1 MSRQWPLD
9 ARYEGG
15 DSSRTNVQMP
25 SPSRSGRLER
35 PIERFC
41 SEQQRHEKIALMM
54 SEGRD
59 EAHTLRHMYGLRSRA
74 SPEDYCSH
82 HDHVSAMEDF
92 ASGPSPHG
100 RPPSPPFQPYL
111 EVDGNGNLEGEEE
124 YGEHDSHFEA
134 IRIAARI
141 K

>member
-1 MSRQWPLD
+1 MSRQSPLN
-9 ARYEGG
+9 AQYEGRDG
-15 DSSRTNVQMP
+15 SRIKTRMP
-25 SPSRSGRLER
+25 SPSRTGKQER

-59 EAHTLRHMYGLRSRA
+59 DRHALRRTP
-74 SPEDYCSH
+74 PEYYCSQ
-82 HDHVSAMEDF
+82 HDHISETEGF

-100 RPPSPPFQPYL
+100 RPPSPAFQPFL
-111 EVDGNGNLEGEEE
+111 EIDGNDIFPGLEQRDEE
-124 YGEHDSHFEA
+124 YVEEDPHFEA
-134 IRIAARI
+134 IRIAARV